1 MTGGRDPERI
11 FGPGDADVDFR
22 GSRRLTGA
30 EEWFW
35 YVFAAVTYIV
45 AGIWHKWL
53 LNWLIGPIWLITVV
67 LVGPWLLDRIRNV
80 LHRDR
85 P

>member
-1 MTGGRDPERI
+1 MTSEDEPATI
-11 FGPGDADVDFR
+11 FGPGEAELDFR
-22 GSRRLTGA
+22 GARRLTGG

-45 AGIWHKWL
+45 ASIWHKWL

-67 LVGPWLLDRIRNV
+67 VVGPWLLDRVRGM
-80 LHRDR
+80 LQRGTT
-85 P
+85 